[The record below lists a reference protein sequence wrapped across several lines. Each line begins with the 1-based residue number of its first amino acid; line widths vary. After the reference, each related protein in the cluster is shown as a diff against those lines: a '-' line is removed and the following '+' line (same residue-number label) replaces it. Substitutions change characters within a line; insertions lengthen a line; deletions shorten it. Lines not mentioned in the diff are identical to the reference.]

1 MERRLFFKEMHTG
14 YKMMSFCVKASEEKD
29 ILGVVWT
36 CQLSHFQSPCSYSH
50 LNSEMLMVFWKKHSK
65 S

>member
-1 MERRLFFKEMHTG
+1 
-14 YKMMSFCVKASEEKD
+14 MSFCVKASEEKD